1 MPITCLE
8 DLLKLGWSI
17 NGDKGYIRPDKR
29 VVSRKRQLSL
39 TERNEYGDILFPIR
53 PRLNQLMVSESP
65 AVEKNMSQSQTIS
78 EPLMI
83 SESTSVMENDIR
95 DKVVLLQLL
104 GLLI

>member
-8 DLLKLGWSI
+8 NLLKLGWSI
-17 NGDKGYIRPDKR
+17 SGDKGYLRPDKR

-53 PRLNQLMVSESP
+53 PRLNQLET
-65 AVEKNMSQSQTIS
+65 NMSQSETIS

-83 SESTSVMENDIR
+83 SENTSVMENDIR
-95 DKVVLLQLL
+95 DKVVILQ
-104 GLLI
+104 

>member
-53 PRLNQLMVSESP
+53 PRLNQL
-65 AVEKNMSQSQTIS
+65 EKNMSQSETIS

-83 SESTSVMENDIR
+83 SENTSVMENEIR
-95 DKVVLLQLL
+95 DKVVILQLL